1 MLSPAD
7 ISIHFT
13 GDFLAER
20 GQRAGFL
27 VLAAFLVSW
36 LFIRTSARLIRSP
49 KAPWWPGNVTTSG
62 GLHIHHLVWG
72 ICLLI
77 ISGFLAFTI
86 QPGSPWLELFGVL
99 FGVGIGLTLDEFAL
113 WLYLDDVYWTQKGR
127 DSIDA
132 VVVAAVLG
140 GLVVAGVA
148 PFDIGDARSIV
159 AIGGA
164 ILWVV
169 AWCSVGL
176 LKGKRLMAATGVF
189 VPVVAQVAAI
199 RLAMPESPWARWFYE
214 GDGRKLKRAAA
225 RAERSMARRHRWS
238 DRIAGAPS
246 SQPKK
251 DPPPN

>member
-1 MLSPAD
+1 LLAPAD

-13 GDFLAER
+13 GDFLGER
-20 GQRAGFL
+20 GQRVGFL
-27 VLAAFLVSW
+27 VLAAFLLSW

-49 KAPWWPGNVTTSG
+49 KVPWWPGSVTTSG

-77 ISGFLAFTI
+77 TSGFLAFAI
-86 QPGSPWLELFGVL
+86 QPGSPWLEVLGVL
-99 FGVGIGLTLDEFAL
+99 FGIGTGLTLDEFAL

-127 DSIDA
+127 DSVDA

-148 PFDIGDARSIV
+148 PFDIGDARSIL
-159 AIGGA
+159 AISVA

-169 AWCSVGL
+169 AWCAVGV
-176 LKGKRLMAATGVF
+176 LKGKLLMATVGVF
-189 VPVVAQVAAI
+189 VPAVAQVAAI
-199 RLAMPESPWARWFYE
+199 RLAMPESPWAKWFYE
-214 GDGRKLKRAAA
+214 ADAGKLERAAG
-225 RAERSMARRHRWS
+225 RAKRYKARRLRWS

-251 DPPPN
+251 PPS